1 MPIDGISGRHEV
13 EVAIVGGG
21 AAGIA
26 AARTLASAGRDVLI
40 LEARAR
46 LGGRAWTIP
55 SPVPLDL
62 GCAWLHSGDRNPWVA
77 VAEGLGFPVER
88 RHAPWQTRR
97 DINFPPEQRAAYQA
111 AAEAFYDRLDEA
123 AASGAP
129 DRPAADLLEPGNR
142 WNGLLDAISG
152 YMNGVELAGLS
163 VRDFAN
169 YADTGVNW
177 RIPAGYGTAIAA
189 AGQHVPVALG
199 CAVTRIRHGA
209 TPIEIETALG
219 TLKAKAVI
227 VTLPTN
233 VLAAETVAFYPPLPD
248 KIEAA
253 SALPLG
259 IADKVLLA
267 LDAPEDVPLDGHAFG
282 SLTSARTASYHLRP
296 FGRPMIEG
304 YFGGALARDLEA
316 GGTAAFTAFALDE
329 LAGILG
335 SGIRAKLTPITST
348 AWARDPFALGSYS
361 QARPGRADARLTLAA
376 PVGDRLFF
384 AGEACHVHDFS
395 TAHGAYRTGVA
406 AAEAALG
413 TVLGPC
419 LGAADKA
426 APVLLGNWP
435 LRT

>member
-1 MPIDGISGRHEV
+1 MKVPGMSPTPIEGIAGRHAV
-13 EVAIVGGG
+13 EVAVIGGG

-26 AARTLASAGRDVLI
+26 AARTLAAAGRDVLI
-40 LEARAR
+40 LEARNR

-55 SPVPLDL
+55 SPFPLDL

-77 VAEGLGFPVER
+77 VAESLGFAVER

-97 DINFPPEQRAAYQA
+97 DINFPPADRAEYQA
-111 AAEAFYDRLDEA
+111 AAEAFYDRVDAA
-123 AASGAP
+123 AASGGP

-177 RIPAGYGTAIAA
+177 RLPAGYGTAIITA
-189 AGQHVPVALG
+189 AGHIPVALD
-199 CAVTRIRHGA
+199 CIVTRVRHGT
-209 TPIEIETALG
+209 TPIEIETTAG

-233 VLAAETVAFYPPLPD
+233 VLAAEAVAFDPPLPD

-253 SALPLG
+253 AALPLG

-267 LDAPEDVPLDGHAFG
+267 LDTPEAVPLDGHAFG
-282 SLTSARTASYHLRP
+282 RLDQVRTASYHLRP

-316 GGTAAFTAFALDE
+316 EGPAAFAAFALDE
-329 LAGILG
+329 LVGIFG
-335 SGIRAKLTPITST
+335 GEIRSRLTPITAT
-348 AWARDPFALGSYS
+348 AWAHDPFALGSYS
-361 QARPGRADARLTLAA
+361 QARPGRASARLTLAA
-376 PVGDRLFF
+376 PVDERLFF

-395 TAHGAYRTGVA
+395 TAHGALRTGFA
-406 AAEAALG
+406 AAEAAI
-413 TVLGPC
+413 
-419 LGAADKA
+419 AALK
-426 APVLLGNWP
+426 
-435 LRT
+435 